1 MKASLYL
8 QSKTLKMAINRL
20 FAFFLLVVSCNLYF
34 SQDVTIKDDK
44 VLLDGKQILKAEK
57 INSAQYSFF
66 SMKDDEEVL
75 MYKYM
80 NNETPSYIRD
90 DYFILNFLA
99 EKTKIETTD
108 FTKIVNFMN
117 SKKGMEK
124 LIRWLL
130 KERVINQDGEL
141 NTERLAIFK
150 EKYDENITQRT
161 LR

>member
-1 MKASLYL
+1 MI
-8 QSKTLKMAINRL
+8 INRL
-20 FAFFLLVVSCNLYF
+20 FTFFLLIAGCNLYF

-57 INSAQYSFF
+57 INVAQYSFF

-75 MYKYM
+75 MYKFM
-80 NNETPSYIRD
+80 NNDTHRLD
-90 DYFILNFLA
+90 DNYFILNFLT
-99 EKTKIETTD
+99 EKTKVESTD
-108 FTKIVNFMN
+108 LTKIANFMN

-124 LIRWLL
+124 LVRWLL
-130 KERVINQDGEL
+130 KERVINKDGEL
-141 NTERLAIFK
+141 NSERVAIFK

>member
-1 MKASLYL
+1 MTIKKLI
-8 QSKTLKMAINRL
+8 T
-20 FAFFLLVVSCNLYF
+20 FVLLTVSCNLYF

-57 INSAQYSFF
+57 INLTQYSFF
-66 SMKDDEEVL
+66 SLKDDEEIL
-75 MYKYM
+75 MYRYM
-80 NNETPSYIRD
+80 DNETPRYVND
-90 DYFILNFLA
+90 DYFILNFLS
-99 EKTKIETTD
+99 EKTKVESTD
-108 FTKIVNFMN
+108 LAKIANFMN

-141 NTERLAIFK
+141 NPDRVAVFK

-161 LR
+161 VR